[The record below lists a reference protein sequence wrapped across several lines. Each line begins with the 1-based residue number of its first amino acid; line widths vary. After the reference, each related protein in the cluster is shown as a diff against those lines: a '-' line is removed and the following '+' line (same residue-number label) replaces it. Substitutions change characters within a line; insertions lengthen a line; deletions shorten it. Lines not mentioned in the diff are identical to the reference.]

1 MDPFPFARG
10 APEGMTAGDFMAK
23 TSANLDA
30 ILERLVRG
38 RIEKAMPLVLSS
50 VCAPK

>member
-1 MDPFPFARG
+1 
-10 APEGMTAGDFMAK
+10 MAK